1 MPIVDTEGNTKMTLR
16 PHSST
21 VKPAIRKT
29 LLAIAIVALI
39 YTAMFFAA
47 TLLSGGETV
56 SAQEPEPT
64 GLIKEITPSITS
76 ISVNPGETLSLSINV
91 IGLQDVRDQSLGSGV
106 VFNWSAT
113 GGDLPPNT
121 EGNTSVRYTAPDS
134 PGNYTVS
141 VSTSSNCRG
150 TCSTSFTIRVRRPGE
165 IGEGP
170 GTPVNPPGPIP
181 TILNDSDGN
190 NYEVFTP
197 EGGGSFSG
205 EGFSINAEAGVVPNA
220 EYIGV
225 RMYENGSASNAG
237 MSGHRYTLSGTKYT
251 VAVIDSDRAAVTSY
265 GLNDVA
271 TICIPVPNML
281 LSNIADVQLV
291 GISDDGVSLTAMTS
305 AVRVVPSLTVCGFT
319 STIPVNVAA
328 AIPGV
333 PPALPDEPEPEPVL
347 PATGGA
353 SPSSPLAVAW
363 AFLIGI
369 ALIATSAVV
378 LIRRRQRHAS
388 L

>member
-1 MPIVDTEGNTKMTLR
+1 M
-16 PHSST
+16 
-21 VKPAIRKT
+21 
-29 LLAIAIVALI
+29 
-39 YTAMFFAA
+39 
-47 TLLSGGETV
+47 
-56 SAQEPEPT
+56 
-64 GLIKEITPSITS
+64 
-76 ISVNPGETLSLSINV
+76 
-91 IGLQDVRDQSLGSGV
+91 
-106 VFNWSAT
+106 
-113 GGDLPPNT
+113 
-121 EGNTSVRYTAPDS
+121 
-134 PGNYTVS
+134 
-141 VSTSSNCRG
+141 
-150 TCSTSFTIRVRRPGE
+150 
-165 IGEGP
+165 
-170 GTPVNPPGPIP
+170 
-181 TILNDSDGN
+181 
-190 NYEVFTP
+190 
-197 EGGGSFSG
+197 
-205 EGFSINAEAGVVPNA
+205 PNA

-271 TICIPVPNML
+271 IICIPVPNML